1 MRNVTAILKKQWKDT
16 LKNKNVL
23 IQFVMFPVLAVI
35 MTFAVKMPGL
45 PRNYFVYM
53 FASMYIGM
61 APLIATT
68 EVLAE
73 EKEKHT
79 LKALLLANVRMPQYL
94 AAVGG
99 CVLLACLAGT
109 VCFGLT
115 AGLSG
120 MAFLKFC
127 GVMMTGIILS
137 VLIGAIIG
145 TACKSQM
152 SATSL
157 TVPVMMVLSFLP
169 MLSAFNDTIKKI
181 AAVFYSQQI
190 YLIISGTDDGG
201 TAKAWGTVL
210 VNLGILTVVFIY
222 VYRRLAEES

>member
-35 MTFAVKMPGL
+35 MTFAVEMPGL

-79 LKALLLANVRMPQYL
+79 IP
-94 AAVGG
+94 
-99 CVLLACLAGT
+99 
-109 VCFGLT
+109 
-115 AGLSG
+115 
-120 MAFLKFC
+120 
-127 GVMMTGIILS
+127 
-137 VLIGAIIG
+137 
-145 TACKSQM
+145 KS
-152 SATSL
+152 
-157 TVPVMMVLSFLP
+157 
-169 MLSAFNDTIKKI
+169 
-181 AAVFYSQQI
+181 
-190 YLIISGTDDGG
+190 
-201 TAKAWGTVL
+201 
-210 VNLGILTVVFIY
+210 
-222 VYRRLAEES
+222 R

>member
-53 FASMYIGM
+53 FASMYIG
-61 APLIATT
+61 
-68 EVLAE
+68 
-73 EKEKHT
+73 
-79 LKALLLANVRMPQYL
+79 KALLMANVRMPQYL

-190 YLIISGTDDGG
+190 YSVSYTH
-201 TAKAWGTVL
+201 
-210 VNLGILTVVFIY
+210 LT
-222 VYRRLAEES
+222 LPTT